1 MAAFDDR
8 CDVYDR
14 CIKYGLDPDRESHQS
29 LARELMYAEGKYAPD
44 YVPPQPIDRG
54 AMLRAMK
61 ARYGSDPVV
70 QEATLF
76 APREGADYNMPSKG
90 AYAIAVEDKVQNMAK
105 GMLTYIEML
114 PEHLQRPMIDYLTTG
129 KWNEPDADE

>member
-61 ARYGSDPVV
+61 ARYGSNPVV

-76 APREGADYNMPSKG
+76 VPREGADCNMPSKG
-90 AYAIAVEDKVQNMAK
+90 AYAIAVEDKLEAMGRGVRMYA
-105 GMLTYIEML
+105 EML
-114 PEHLQRPMIDYLTTG
+114 PENLRQRLIGYLTTG